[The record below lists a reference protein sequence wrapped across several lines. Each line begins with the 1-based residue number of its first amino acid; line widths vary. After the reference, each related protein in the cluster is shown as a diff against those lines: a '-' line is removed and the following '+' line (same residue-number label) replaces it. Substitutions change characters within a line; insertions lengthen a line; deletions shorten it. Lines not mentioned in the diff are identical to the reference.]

1 MTITDTTDLP
11 VFPGARSGKCPFN
24 PAAEYTQWREQPGLQ
39 QVSWN
44 GHTVWAVSRYE
55 DIKAAMSD
63 PAISAEA
70 LALQSNGA
78 HEGPSAPD
86 IFPRMDDPEH
96 ARLRR
101 MLTKDFTVK
110 RVNAMRPQ
118 IEEMANGFIDKMIAK
133 GQPADLVADYAL
145 PIPSLVISLLL
156 GVPYADHDFFQT
168 ITGTVMNINSTREEK
183 AQASREFFGYMMEL
197 VARKDREPGDDLIS
211 RIIREHVQ
219 TGELRRESA
228 AMNGVIL
235 LNAGHETTANMIS
248 LSTAAL
254 LQDPDKAAV
263 LRDSDDP
270 AVIANAVEELL
281 RYLTIVHS
289 LVARVAK
296 ERRDRRTAR
305 QGRRR
310 PGHEPARRQ
319 LGPGLHRPAG
329 HARPRPQRTRSRRV
343 RLRRPPVPR
352 PDPGPGGAA
361 DRAAHL
367 AAPAAGPAARGAAGG
382 DPVPQR
388 HEHLRRARPARQL
401 VTAATT
407 KGADHDHST
416 AQELSVRRREAGR
429 RPGLRDPAS

>member
-1 MTITDTTDLP
+1 MTTTESHELP
-11 VFPGARSGKCPFN
+11 VFPGERASRCPFN
-24 PAAEYTQWREQPGLQ
+24 PAAEYTQWREEPGLR

-44 GHTVWAVSRYE
+44 GHTVWAVSRYD
-55 DIKAAMSD
+55 DIKTAMAH

-78 HEGPSAPD
+78 HDGPSAPD

-118 IEEMANGFIDKMIAK
+118 IEEMANDFIDKMIAK

-156 GVPYADHDFFQT
+156 GVPYTDHDFFQRV
-168 ITGTVMNINSTREEK
+168 TGTVMNMNSTREEK

-197 VARKDREPGDDLIS
+197 VARKEREPGDDLIS
-211 RIIREHVQ
+211 RVVREHVQ
-219 TGELRRESA
+219 TGELCRESA

-235 LNAGHETTANMIS
+235 LNAGHETTANMIA
-248 LSTAAL
+248 LATAAL
-254 LQDPDKAAV
+254 LQEPDKAAV
-263 LRDSDDP
+263 LRDSEDP

-296 ERRDRRTAR
+296 EDVEI
-305 QGRRR
+305 G
-310 PGHEPARRQ
+310 GQ
-319 LGPGLHRPAG
+319 LVRAGEGLIMNLPAG
-329 HARPRPQRTRSRRV
+329 NWD
-343 RLRRPPVPR
+343 
-352 PDPGPGGAA
+352 PDFTDEPETL
-361 DRAAHL
+361 DL
-367 AAPAAGPAARGAAGG
+367 
-382 DPVPQR
+382 V
-388 HEHLRRARPARQL
+388 RPARGHLAFGYGVHQCL
-401 VTAATT
+401 GQTLARA
-407 KGADHDHST
+407 
-416 AQELSVRRREAGR
+416 ELQIALPTLLRRL
-429 RPGLRDPAS
+429 PGLQLATPIDDVKFRNDMSIYGVHELPVTW